1 MSAFVIM
8 HPVLS
13 RSNKAIG
20 PDKMAPKKAKQQP
33 FNIMIVGQAGRLQYE
48 AVLFMASL
56 RAMTP
61 DFAGRVIVAEPQP
74 GPKWDKDPRMSA
86 DIREVLLGLGAEIAP
101 FESAHFGQS

>member
-1 MSAFVIM
+1 
-8 HPVLS
+8 
-13 RSNKAIG
+13 
-20 PDKMAPKKAKQQP
+20 
-33 FNIMIVGQAGRLQYE
+33 MIVGQAGRLQYE

-86 DIREVLLGLGAEIAP
+86 DICEVLLGLGAEIAP